1 MKIHTLVTVPLLLFG
16 AQAWSQVDTHP
27 NIVLFL
33 VDDSG
38 LMDFGS
44 FGGEART
51 PNIDQLARQGTMFT
65 NFHASPVCAPSRAM
79 LLTGTDSHLTGV
91 ANLPEMLPSG

>member
-1 MKIHTLVTVPLLLFG
+1 MKIQTLLTLLLVLLNL
-16 AQAWSQVDTHP
+16 QAWSQTETNP
-27 NIVLFL
+27 NIVLIL

-51 PNIDQLARQGTMFT
+51 PNIDQLAQQGMMFT
-65 NFHASPVCAPSRAM
+65 NFHTSPVCSPSRAM
-79 LLTGTDSHLTGV
+79 LVTGTDSHLTGG
-91 ANLPEMLPSG
+91 SQFT

>member
-1 MKIHTLVTVPLLLFG
+1 MKIQTLLTLLLVLLSL
-16 AQAWSQVDTHP
+16 QAWSQEANKP
-27 NIVLFL
+27 NIVLLL

-51 PNIDQLARQGTMFT
+51 PNIDQLAQQGMMFT

-79 LLTGTDSHLTGV
+79 LLTGLSLIHI
-91 ANLPEMLPSG
+91 